1 MKLNHKS
8 ALLIMAAALIFLPGL
23 AVAGTTGTE
32 FQTLYTLVL
41 GWAQGFLGKTI
52 AISAFIIGLGMGIAK
67 SSPIPALTGVVF
79 ALFVVY
85 IPTVIGSVVTGVL

>member
-1 MKLNHKS
+1 MKQNHKS
-8 ALLIMAAALIFLPGL
+8 VLLVLTAALILLPGL
-23 AVAGTTGTE
+23 AMAGTTGTE
-32 FQTLYTLVL
+32 FQTLYILVL
-41 GWAQGFLGKTI
+41 GWSTGFLGKTI

-85 IPTVIGSVVTGVL
+85 IPTVIGNVVTGVL